1 MELSITQQ
9 TATLI
14 AAIVA
19 ASAALANAVFA
30 ARRQS
35 RLEQEKWSRARDD
48 EKARW
53 EQGRQDRAD
62 EALRLA
68 LADVARQIAIAAQ
81 AISWLT
87 WKAAHAPSQ
96 LDSAD
101 VAAYNENIKAV
112 MPNVVSA
119 HLLVVALDRSTDGI
133 VKPIVHDL
141 YRLDQAVALA
151 AAKVATSPQ
160 ECLAQLGELFHQ
172 SNRFFLDLH
181 DQFASVMW
189 RARTHALK

>member
-1 MELSITQQ
+1 MELTQQ

-19 ASAALANAVFA
+19 ASAALTNAVFT

-68 LADVARQIAIAAQ
+68 LADVARQIAVAAQ

-87 WKAAHAPSQ
+87 WKAAHEPSQ
-96 LDSAD
+96 LTAAD
-101 VAAYNENIKAV
+101 VAAYNEDIKAV
-112 MPNVVSA
+112 MPNIVAA

-133 VKPIVHDL
+133 IKPIVRDL
-141 YRLDQAVALA
+141 YRLDQTVALA
-151 AAKVATSPQ
+151 AAKIAISPQ
-160 ECLAQLGELFHQ
+160 ECLAQLRELFQQ
-172 SNRFFLDLH
+172 SDSFLVELH
-181 DQFASVMW
+181 DQFSSMLW
-189 RARTHALK
+189 RARVHVP